1 MLILVGGS
9 ASGKSTIEKI
19 LCEKYG
25 YKKIVS
31 YTTRSPREG
40 EIDGVDYHYISKEE
54 FLKKA
59 QSGFFA
65 EIGVYNGWYYGSA
78 VEDCTN
84 DKVAVLTPHGMRQL
98 KTKSD
103 IDVTSIY
110 IKVPRRDRLIKIL
123 QRKDDIE
130 EAKRRD
136 ASDVGQFDGIEDEV
150 TYVIENPEYKFTP
163 QDMAEFVHQKYTST
177 RKTSINKCKT
187 ILCDVDEVINN
198 LVEKILVEYNKQ
210 YNDSLTLN
218 DITDWEVKKFIKPE
232 CENIFTEFGT
242 DEFLSSLELQP
253 KAKEVIGKL
262 MAKYNFYFV
271 TSTYPDH
278 VRVKDEWLKRSIP
291 QYDSGMLV
299 VCRDK
304 HLVHGDI
311 LIDDCIGNFTLDH
324 TKDSP
329 VKYNFIF
336 DKPWNR
342 SVQEDNTKNFRV
354 HGWDEIYELIDKLE
368 DF

>member
-1 MLILVGGS
+1 MVYKRDGQIQEFRP
-9 ASGKSTIEKI
+9 EKI
-19 LCEKYG
+19 ENAVLKAFYDVE
-25 YKKIVS
+25 
-31 YTTRSPREG
+31 
-40 EIDGVDYHYISKEE
+40 KEE
-54 FLKKA
+54 TEYAKSRAKEIAENISALDKDMEVEEIQDIVESQLAKKDMK
-59 QSGFFA
+59 
-65 EIGVYNGWYYGSA
+65 
-78 VEDCTN
+78 VEKHVTLEEN
-84 DKVAVLTPHGMRQL
+84 VMKITP
-98 KTKSD
+98 K
-103 IDVTSIY
+103 
-110 IKVPRRDRLIKIL
+110 
-123 QRKDDIE
+123 E
-130 EAKRRD
+130 
-136 ASDVGQFDGIEDEV
+136 
-150 TYVIENPEYKFTP
+150 
-163 QDMAEFVHQKYTST
+163 
-177 RKTSINKCKT
+177 INKCKT

-242 DEFLSSLELQP
+242 DEFLSSLELLP

-278 VRVKDEWLKRSIP
+278 VRVKDEWLKRNIP

>member
-19 LCEKYG
+19 LCEEYD
-25 YKKIVS
+25 YKKVTS
-31 YTTRSPREG
+31 YTTRSPRDG
-40 EIDGVDYHYISKEE
+40 EVDGVDYHYISQEDFFEKW
-54 FLKKA
+54 
-59 QSGFFA
+59 QNGFFA
-65 EIGVYNGWYYGSA
+65 EVGEYNGWYYGSA

-98 KTKSD
+98 KEKSD
-103 IDVTSIY
+103 IDVVSIY

-123 QRKDDIE
+123 QRNDNIE

-136 ASDVGQFDGIEDEV
+136 GSDVGQFDGIEDEV
-150 TYVIENPEYKFTP
+150 TYVIENYGYEFSPHE
-163 QDMAEFVHQKYTST
+163 MAENVHQKYQNMV
-177 RKTSINKCKT
+177 KTNNNKVRT
-187 ILCDVDEVINN
+187 ILCDIDEVANN
-198 LVEKILVEYNKQ
+198 LVEKILVKYNEK
-210 YNDSLTLN
+210 YNDNLTPK
-218 DITDWEVKKFIKPE
+218 DITGWDVGEFIKPE
-232 CENIFTEFGT
+232 CKNIFKEFGT
-242 DEFLSSLELQP
+242 DDFLSSLDVQP

-262 MAKYNFYFV
+262 MARFNFYFV

-278 VRVKDEWLKRSIP
+278 VRAKDEWLKRNFP
-291 QYDSGMLV
+291 KYDSSQLI

-311 LIDDCIGNFTLDH
+311 LIDDCVDNFTLEH

-336 DKPWNR
+336 DKPWNAT
-342 SVQEDNTKNFRV
+342 VKEDNSKTFRV
-354 HGWDEIYELIDKLE
+354 HGWDEIYELINKLE
-368 DF
+368 EC

>member
-19 LCEKYG
+19 LCEEYG
-25 YKKIVS
+25 YKKVTS
-31 YTTRSPREG
+31 YTTRSPRDG
-40 EIDGVDYHYISKEE
+40 EVDGVDYHYISQEDFFEKW
-54 FLKKA
+54 
-59 QSGFFA
+59 QNGFFA
-65 EIGVYNGWYYGSA
+65 EVGEYNGWYYGSA
-78 VEDCTN
+78 IEDCTN

-98 KTKSD
+98 KEKTD

-123 QRKDDIE
+123 QRNDNIE

-136 ASDVGQFDGIEDEV
+136 GSDVGQFDGIEDEV
-150 TYVIENPEYKFTP
+150 TYVIENNGYEFSPHE
-163 QDMAEFVHQKYTST
+163 MAENVHQKYQNMV
-177 RKTSINKCKT
+177 KTSKNKVVT
-187 ILCDVDEVINN
+187 ILCDIDEVVNN
-198 LVEKILVEYNKQ
+198 LVEKILVKYNEK
-210 YNDSLTLN
+210 YNDNLTLK
-218 DITDWEVKKFIKPE
+218 DITGWDVGEFIKPE
-232 CENIFTEFGT
+232 CKNIFKEFRT
-242 DEFLSSLELQP
+242 DDFLSSLDVQP

-262 MAKYNFYFV
+262 MARFNFYFV

-278 VRVKDEWLKRSIP
+278 VKAKDEWLKRNFP
-291 QYDSGMLV
+291 KYDSSQLI

-311 LIDDCIGNFTLDH
+311 LIDDCVGNFILEH

-336 DKPWNR
+336 DKPWNQA
-342 SVQEDNTKNFRV
+342 VKEDNTKTFRV
-354 HGWDEIYELIDKLE
+354 HGWDEIYELINKLE
-368 DF
+368 EC

>member
-25 YKKIVS
+25 YNKIVS

-40 EIDGVDYHYISKEE
+40 EIDGVDYHYIS
-54 FLKKA
+54 KA

-278 VRVKDEWLKRSIP
+278 VRVKDEWLKRNIP

>member
-130 EAKRRD
+130 EAKRRLL
-136 ASDVGQFDGIEDEV
+136 
-150 TYVIENPEYKFTP
+150 ENKSFVYK
-163 QDMAEFVHQKYTST
+163 A
-177 RKTSINKCKT
+177 IN
-187 ILCDVDEVINN
+187 
-198 LVEKILVEYNKQ
+198 EK
-210 YNDSLTLN
+210 S
-218 DITDWEVKKFIKPE
+218 
-232 CENIFTEFGT
+232 
-242 DEFLSSLELQP
+242 
-253 KAKEVIGKL
+253 
-262 MAKYNFYFV
+262 
-271 TSTYPDH
+271 
-278 VRVKDEWLKRSIP
+278 
-291 QYDSGMLV
+291 
-299 VCRDK
+299 
-304 HLVHGDI
+304 
-311 LIDDCIGNFTLDH
+311 
-324 TKDSP
+324 
-329 VKYNFIF
+329 
-336 DKPWNR
+336 
-342 SVQEDNTKNFRV
+342 
-354 HGWDEIYELIDKLE
+354 
-368 DF
+368 